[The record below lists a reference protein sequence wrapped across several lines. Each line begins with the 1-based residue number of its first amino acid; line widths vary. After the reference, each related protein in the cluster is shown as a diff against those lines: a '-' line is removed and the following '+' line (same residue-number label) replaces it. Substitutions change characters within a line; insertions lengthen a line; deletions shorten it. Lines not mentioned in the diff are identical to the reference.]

1 MSLSNGPFVAVS
13 DDVHH
18 VMIIIATSQQAR
30 IGVLRGGTLL
40 RDKDHIA
47 QMAQIDYT
55 QPSLL
60 N

>member
-1 MSLSNGPFVAVS
+1 VAVS

-47 QMAQIDYT
+47 QMAQIDYK